1 MDHEPIPPP
10 LTIDA
15 AVAHHRRCFAEHG
28 WCGMQRPPGAPAT
41 AGTTQAGASTALL
54 QQLQAQIG
62 DAACDNSAQCRTL
75 AVGSKPCG
83 GPDRYLPWST
93 KRTDGVT
100 LGKLAAQYAAARQ
113 IENRKSDLM
122 STCELV
128 TDPGA
133 ICQQQRCVL
142 QPRGPGAGGPPVL

>member
-1 MDHEPIPPP
+1 MNPFHLPP
-10 LTIDA
+10 LFTPLSRTVG
-15 AVAHHRRCFAEHG
+15 AVLLSL
-28 WCGMQRPPGAPAT
+28 AT
-41 AGTTQAGASTALL
+41 AACSGPTDTAAAASPTPAGATSLL
-54 QQLQAQIG
+54 AQLQAQIG
-62 DAACDNSAQCRTL
+62 DAACDSSAQCRTL

-100 LGKLAAQYAAARQ
+100 LGKFAAQYAAARQ
-113 IENRKSDLM
+113 IENAKSDLM
-122 STCELV
+122 STCEMV

-133 ICQQQRCVL
+133 TCQQQRCVL

>member
-1 MDHEPIPPP
+1 MNPFPLPP
-10 LTIDA
+10 LSTPLSRTVGAVLLSLASA
-15 AVAHHRRCFAEHG
+15 ACSGPTGTPAPV
-28 WCGMQRPPGAPAT
+28 GATPS
-41 AGTTQAGASTALL
+41 GANSLL
-54 QQLQAQIG
+54 QQLHAQIG

-83 GPDRYLPWST
+83 GPDLYLPWST

-100 LGKLAAQYAAARQ
+100 LGKLASQYAAARQ
-113 IENRKSDLM
+113 IENAKSDLM

-133 ICQQQRCVL
+133 TCQQQRCVL
-142 QPRGPGAGGPPVL
+142 LPRGPGAGGPPVL